1 MLSRFR
7 LLILVLFLVSLTA
20 CAAPP
25 APSSTSVP
33 VATPVASVATSVPV
47 ATTSVPIPTLTNT
60 PPSTAAAG
68 TPTSAPT
75 AASGAAATG
84 GQVPNACSDLVK
96 LVGSYMGGVATTKS
110 LGSPQHLSCE
120 FANSNASTIIVV
132 NIGVGGT
139 VANFDALRTSSGK
152 NGRTVTTIS
161 GLGASAF
168 SVSKN
173 GVPAGVSVLTDQ
185 GLVYVV
191 NSNLPIDQDQA
202 LILQLMKLP

>member
-1 MLSRFR
+1 MLRRFC
-7 LLILVLFLVSLTA
+7 LLILTLCLVSLTA
-20 CAAPP
+20 CATPLASAP
-25 APSSTSVP
+25 
-33 VATPVASVATSVPV
+33 
-47 ATTSVPIPTLTNT
+47 TSVPIAPTSMPGPTLISP
-60 PPSTAAAG
+60 PPSPVPTSVPPATFASATPSSVVAATSGAAG
-68 TPTSAPT
+68 TGANVPPSCSALE
-75 AASGAAATG
+75 
-84 GQVPNACSDLVK
+84 V

-120 FANSNASTIIVV
+120 FANANASKIIVV
-132 NIGVGGT
+132 NIGIGGT
-139 VANFDALRTSSGK
+139 VANFDTLRSTSGK
-152 NGRTVTTIS
+152 NGRTVTPIS